1 MSETTTTTEATPAA
15 VTPVVT
21 PAETFSLE
29 YVQGLRQE
37 AAKYR
42 TEKNDA
48 VTAAKESVNQ
58 DWATKVTGI
67 EEKSSAL
74 EADLGDAWV
83 YAAKIEA
90 AVAAGVP
97 SDKLLAFVQILKGS
111 DAATIQA
118 SVESA
123 KALFGGF
130 STTVPATDP
139 TQGSGGVPPLGL
151 NSDELLASVK
161 SKLGI
166 Q

>member
-1 MSETTTTTEATPAA
+1 MSDTTTNTEG
-15 VTPVVT
+15 TPVAVAPVT
-21 PAETFSLE
+21 TAETFSLD
-29 YVQGLRQE
+29 YVQTLRQE

-48 VTAAKESVNQ
+48 VTAAKDSVDR
-58 DWATKVTGI
+58 DWATKVTGV

-74 EADLGDAWV
+74 EAELGDAWV

-111 DAATIQA
+111 DQATIDA

-123 KALFGGF
+123 RALFGGF
-130 STTVPATDP
+130 STAVRATDP
-139 TQGSGGVPPLGL
+139 TQGSGSIPALGL
-151 NSDELLASVK
+151 NSDDLLNSVK

>member
-1 MSETTTTTEATPAA
+1 MSDTTPEATV
-15 VTPVVT
+15 VTPVAT
-21 PAETFSLE
+21 PAETFSLD
-29 YVQGLRQE
+29 YVQTLRQE

-48 VTAAKESVNQ
+48 VTAAKDAVNQ
-58 DWATKVTGI
+58 DWATKVTGA

-90 AVAAGVP
+90 AVTAGVP

-111 DAATIQA
+111 DDATIQA

-130 STTVPATDP
+130 GSTVPATDS
-139 TQGSGGVPPLGL
+139 TQGSGGVPSIGL
-151 NSDELLASVK
+151 NSDGIMTALNSA
-161 SKLGI
+161 LGI
-166 Q
+166 

>member
-1 MSETTTTTEATPAA
+1 MSDTTSEATPAA
-15 VTPVVT
+15 VAPVA
-21 PAETFSLE
+21 PAETFSLD
-29 YVQGLRQE
+29 YVQTLRQE

-48 VTAAKESVNQ
+48 VSAAKDEINR
-58 DWATKVTGI
+58 DWATKVTTV

-97 SDKLLAFVQILKGS
+97 SEKLLAFVQILKGS
-111 DAATIQA
+111 DAATIKA

-123 KALFGGF
+123 SALFGGF
-130 STTVPATDP
+130 NIAVPATDP

-151 NSDELLASVK
+151 NSDELLNSVK
-161 SKLGI
+161 SKLGLR
-166 Q
+166 